1 MTDYQIDANRTNRH
15 RFRFWLP
22 VIAALLLAGCVRW
35 QQAIEQHDLQ
45 QRVVDSGLFNHRLI
59 WNNAAQQRL
68 TQPAATTGLWH
79 IYIEGDGHAVTLT
92 GAPARDP
99 TPLGSVLLPALGADR
114 APALFLGR
122 PCYFDTADSRCDAR
136 HWTLLRYSDSVV
148 QSLGAALQNQIPP
161 GDQVILIGHSGG
173 GTLAT
178 LLAARLPQT
187 CAVITLAGNLAVG
200 RWLAANDFTPL
211 PDSLDPAMQP
221 PLPARISQWHLAGA
235 DDTVILPAWIE
246 EFARQQPNAHYRLVP
261 GAGHLKPWQAM
272 LINSLRAHP
281 APSPLQEALDN
292 SQSECGKVTG

>member
-1 MTDYQIDANRTNRH
+1 MIDYQIDVTRTNRR
-15 RFRFWLP
+15 RFLYWLT
-22 VIAALLLAGCVRW
+22 VLAGLLLAGCVRW
-35 QQAIEQHDLQ
+35 QQTIEQHELQ
-45 QRVVDSGLFNHRLI
+45 QQVVDSGLFKHRLI
-59 WNNAAQQRL
+59 WNDAAQQRF
-68 TQPAATTGLWH
+68 TQPTSVKRIWH
-79 IYIEGDGHAVTLT
+79 VYIEGDGHAVTLT

-114 APALFLGR
+114 EPALFLGR
-122 PCYFDTADSRCDAR
+122 PCYFDTADTRCDAR
-136 HWTLLRYSDSVV
+136 HWTLLRYSDDVV